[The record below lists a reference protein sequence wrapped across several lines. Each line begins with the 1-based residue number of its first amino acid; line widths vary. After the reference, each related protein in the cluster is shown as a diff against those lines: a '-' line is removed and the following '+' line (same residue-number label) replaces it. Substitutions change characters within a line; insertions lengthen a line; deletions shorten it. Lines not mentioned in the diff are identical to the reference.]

1 MKTQELKDIFS
12 EGLIEGKISF
22 MEPMSN
28 HTSLRIGGPADVFV
42 MPQNLLSLKNMHA
55 HLKRSQIPF
64 FPLGGGTNILV
75 RDGGIDGVVI
85 SFRSFKKIEVLSD
98 DNTYVDVFVEVGT
111 PLQRLVNFS
120 RENGYAGL
128 EGLAGIPGSVG
139 GAICGNAGAF
149 GYEMKD
155 VLTSVVIMD
164 AKGVIE
170 RFKAEEIDF
179 GYRSSS
185 ILPDELLLSAEIKLK
200 KDTKE
205 ELSAKTENF
214 LRMKREKQPLWE
226 PSAGSVFKNPP
237 GLFAGKLIDEAGF
250 KGMRIGDVEV
260 SSIHANFFI
269 NKGGATAS
277 DFIRLMEK
285 VAHKVKERF
294 GVMLELEIKIVGRE

>member
-12 EGLIEGKISF
+12 EGLFEGKVSF

-164 AKGVIE
+164 AKGIIE

-205 ELSAKTENF
+205 EE
-214 LRMKREKQPLWE
+214 
-226 PSAGSVFKNPP
+226 
-237 GLFAGKLIDEAGF
+237 
-250 KGMRIGDVEV
+250 
-260 SSIHANFFI
+260 
-269 NKGGATAS
+269 
-277 DFIRLMEK
+277 
-285 VAHKVKERF
+285 
-294 GVMLELEIKIVGRE
+294 